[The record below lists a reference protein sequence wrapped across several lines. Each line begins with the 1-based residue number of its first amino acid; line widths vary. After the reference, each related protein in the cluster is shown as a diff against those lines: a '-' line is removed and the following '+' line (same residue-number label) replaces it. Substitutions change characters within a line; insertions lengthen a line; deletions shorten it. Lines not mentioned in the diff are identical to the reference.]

1 MNSLLTEIKTQ
12 LEDDQEADDLK
23 NATNQAICEKNI
35 QSFQDNIDY
44 HTKGQASNEELLSD
58 TQELLQT
65 AQENHDQTIDD
76 LTSNNER
83 YSDGEASRAQQN
95 ADYLQRV
102 QDHDDALSAL
112 EEAKQLVQSLQSGAL
127 FIQLKNKFTKITA
140 KLKEHK
146 SKHILYQPIIK
157 SMAELASRADQD
169 TVKKILKLLQDLV
182 DAMSESKASEDAN
195 EVQQAEDW
203 EQLSK
208 DLLDERQTL
217 TQKKQSLE
225 ESIESYKKIIADAE
239 EKITQHAN
247 ELESNKNLLEQQE
260 SWCEEVSE
268 NYISNSAER

>member
-1 MNSLLTEIKTQ
+1 MNSLLSEIKTQ

-44 HTKGQASNEELLSD
+44 HTQGQASNEELLSD
-58 TQELLQT
+58 TQDLLQT

-83 YSDGEASRAQQN
+83 YSDGEATRAQEN

-102 QDHDDALSAL
+102 QGHEDALSAIA
-112 EEAKQLVQSLQSGAL
+112 EAQQLVQSLQSGAL

-169 TVKKILKLLQDLV
+169 TVKKILKLLQDLA
-182 DAMSESKASEDAN
+182 DAMSESKASETKLGGKH
-195 EVQQAEDW
+195 W
-203 EQLSK
+203 KL
-208 DLLDERQTL
+208 
-217 TQKKQSLE
+217 
-225 ESIESYKKIIADAE
+225 
-239 EKITQHAN
+239 
-247 ELESNKNLLEQQE
+247 
-260 SWCEEVSE
+260 
-268 NYISNSAER
+268 